1 MHYIYDDKM
10 INLEWLRTF
19 KSVYET
25 RSFTKAAKELYISQ
39 PGVSLHIGSLEAYVG
54 YTLFERISK
63 KLIPTEKAKILYNF
77 TLEPLLKLETAEQTF
92 HKTTKT
98 ERSTVSIG
106 MCFETFQFTLE
117 KHIPTLD
124 FNVIIRFGLYEQ
136 MFSDLDHGLLDLII
150 TPHKTNL
157 KNLEFEAFSKE
168 KIVLVNGSG
177 TDTSELKTLLKN
189 QKIEEAEAW
198 LKQQIWYSTAADMEH
213 LNNFWKANFNRHPD
227 FKPNYIVPNICSI
240 VRCLSGN
247 SEFSIIP
254 DFLCKKEIASGGIE
268 ITWEG
273 NQKIE
278 NILHFGERLKN
289 PVQKE
294 VDLIKSIFRNE
305 NF

>member
-1 MHYIYDDKM
+1 M

-168 KIVLVNGSG
+168 KIVLVNGSE

-189 QKIEEAEAW
+189 QKIEEAEDW

-247 SEFSIIP
+247 SGFSIVP

>member
-247 SEFSIIP
+247 SGFSIIP

>member
-1 MHYIYDDKM
+1 M

>member
-1 MHYIYDDKM
+1 M
-10 INLEWLRTF
+10 
-19 KSVYET
+19 
-25 RSFTKAAKELYISQ
+25 SFTKAARELYISQ

-54 YTLFERISK
+54 YSLFQRVSK

-77 TLEPLLKLETAEQTF
+77 TLEPLLKLEAAEQTF

-98 ERSTVSIG
+98 ERPTVSIG

-136 MFSDLDHGLLDLII
+136 MFSDLDSGLLDLII
-150 TPHKTNL
+150 TPKKTNI
-157 KNLEFEAFSKE
+157 KNLTFDAFSKE
-168 KIVLVNGSG
+168 KIVLINGSG

-189 QKIEEAEAW
+189 QKIEEAEVW

-213 LNNFWKANFNRHPD
+213 LNNFWKLNFNRHPD

-247 SEFSIIP
+247 SGFSIVP
-254 DFLCKKEIASGGIE
+254 DFLCKDEIENGGIE

-278 NILHFGERLKN
+278 NILHFGERMKN
-289 PVQKE
+289 PVQNE
-294 VDLIKSIFRNE
+294 VNLIKDIFRKE

>member
-1 MHYIYDDKM
+1 M

-136 MFSDLDHGLLDLII
+136 MFSDLDNGLLDLII

-247 SEFSIIP
+247 SGFSIIP

>member
-1 MHYIYDDKM
+1 MHYNYDDV

-25 RSFTKAAKELYISQ
+25 QSFTKAARDLYISQ

-54 YTLFERISK
+54 YSLFERVSK

-98 ERSTVSIG
+98 ERATVSIG

-117 KHIPTLD
+117 KHIPTLN
-124 FNVIIRFGLYEQ
+124 FNVIIRFGLYDQ
-136 MFSDLDHGLLDLII
+136 MFSDLDNGLLDLII
-150 TPHKTNL
+150 TPKKTNI
-157 KNLEFEAFSKE
+157 KNLEFEAFSQE

-189 QKIEEAEAW
+189 NKIEEAENW

-247 SEFSIIP
+247 SGFSIIP
-254 DFLCKKEIASGGIE
+254 DFLCKKEIANGGIE

-278 NILHFGERLKN
+278 NVLHFGERLKN
-289 PVQKE
+289 PVQNE
-294 VDLIKSIFRNE
+294 VNLIKDIFRKE

>member
-1 MHYIYDDKM
+1 M

-25 RSFTKAAKELYISQ
+25 QSFTKAARELHISQ

-54 YTLFERISK
+54 YSLFQRVSK
-63 KLIPTEKAKILYNF
+63 KLIATEKAKILYNF
-77 TLEPLLKLETAEQTF
+77 TLEPLLKLEAAEKTF

-98 ERSTVSIG
+98 ERVTVSIG

-136 MFSDLDHGLLDLII
+136 MFSDLDNGLLDLII
-150 TPHKTNL
+150 TPKKANIKTL
-157 KNLEFEAFSKE
+157 KFDAFSKE
-168 KIVLVNGSG
+168 KIVLINGSG
-177 TDTSELKTLLKN
+177 TDTSELTTLLKN

-213 LNNFWKANFNRHPD
+213 LNHFWKLNFYRHPD
-227 FKPNYIVPNICSI
+227 FRPNYIVPNICSI

-247 SEFSIIP
+247 SGFSVVP
-254 DFLCKKEIASGGIE
+254 DFLCKDEIENGGIE
-268 ITWEG
+268 IAWEG

-278 NILHFGERLKN
+278 NILYFGERLKN
-289 PVQKE
+289 PVQNE
-294 VDLIKSIFRNE
+294 VNLIKDIFRKQ

>member
-1 MHYIYDDKM
+1 MHYNCDDM

-25 RSFTKAAKELYISQ
+25 QSFTKAARELYISQ
-39 PGVSLHIGSLEAYVG
+39 PGVSLHISSLEAYVG
-54 YTLFERISK
+54 YSLFERVSK

-77 TLEPLLKLETAEQTF
+77 TLEPLQKLETAEQTF

-98 ERSTVSIG
+98 ERPTVSIG

-117 KHIPTLD
+117 KHIPSFD

-136 MFSDLDHGLLDLII
+136 MFSDLDSGILDLII
-150 TPHKTNL
+150 TPRKTNL
-157 KNLEFEAFSKE
+157 KNLQFEAFSKE
-168 KIVLVNGSG
+168 KIVLINGSG
-177 TDTSELKTLLKN
+177 TDTSEFSKLTAH
-189 QKIEEAEAW
+189 QDYEAAERW
-198 LKQQIWYSTAADMEH
+198 LKEQIWYSTAADMDH

-247 SEFSIIP
+247 AGFSVVP
-254 DFLCKKEIASGGIE
+254 DFLCKKEIDSGGIAVA
-268 ITWEG
+268 WEG
-273 NQKIE
+273 WHQIE
-278 NILHFGERLKN
+278 NTLYFG
-289 PVQKE
+289 QH
-294 VDLIKSIFRNE
+294 IKSQVQNEIAKIKDIFLNE

>member
-1 MHYIYDDKM
+1 M

-25 RSFTKAAKELYISQ
+25 QSFTKAARDLYISQ

-54 YTLFERISK
+54 YSLFERVSK

-98 ERSTVSIG
+98 ERATVSIG

-117 KHIPTLD
+117 KHIPTLN
-124 FNVIIRFGLYEQ
+124 FNVIIRFGLYDQ
-136 MFSDLDHGLLDLII
+136 MFSDLDNGLLDLII
-150 TPHKTNL
+150 TPKKTNI
-157 KNLEFEAFSKE
+157 KNLEFEAFSQE

-189 QKIEEAEAW
+189 NKIEEAENW

-247 SEFSIIP
+247 SGFSIIP
-254 DFLCKKEIASGGIE
+254 DFLCKKEIANGGIE

-278 NILHFGERLKN
+278 NVLHFGERLKN
-289 PVQKE
+289 PVQNE
-294 VDLIKSIFRNE
+294 VNLIKDIFRKE

>member
-1 MHYIYDDKM
+1 M

-25 RSFTKAAKELYISQ
+25 QSFTKAAKELYISQ

-77 TLEPLLKLETAEQTF
+77 TLEPLLKLESAEQTF

-136 MFSDLDHGLLDLII
+136 MFSDLDNGLLDLII

-168 KIVLVNGSG
+168 KIVLINGSG
-177 TDTSELKTLLKN
+177 TDTSALKTLLKN
-189 QKIEEAEAW
+189 KKIEEAEAW

-240 VRCLSGN
+240 VRCISGN
-247 SEFSIIP
+247 SGFSIVP

-278 NILHFGERLKN
+278 NILHFGERVKN
-289 PVQKE
+289 PVQNE
-294 VDLIKSIFRNE
+294 VDLIKIIFKSE

>member
-1 MHYIYDDKM
+1 M

-150 TPHKTNL
+150 TPYKTNL

-247 SEFSIIP
+247 SGFSIVP

-294 VDLIKSIFRNE
+294 VDLIKNIFINE

>member
-1 MHYIYDDKM
+1 M

-25 RSFTKAAKELYISQ
+25 QSFTKAARELYISQ

-92 HKTTKT
+92 HKTTKN

-136 MFSDLDHGLLDLII
+136 MFSDLDNGLLDLII
-150 TPHKTNL
+150 TPKKTNI
-157 KNLEFEAFSKE
+157 KNLDFEAFSKE
-168 KIVLVNGSG
+168 KIVLINGSG
-177 TDTSELKTLLKN
+177 TDTSELKTLIKN

-213 LNNFWKANFNRHPD
+213 LNHFWNLNFNRHPD

-247 SEFSIIP
+247 SGFSIIP
-254 DFLCKKEIASGGIE
+254 DFLCKNELESGGIE

-273 NQKIE
+273 NHKIE

-289 PVQKE
+289 PVQNE
-294 VDLIKSIFRNE
+294 VNLIKEIFRNE
-305 NF
+305 RF

>member
-1 MHYIYDDKM
+1 M

-25 RSFTKAAKELYISQ
+25 QSFTKAARELYISQ

-92 HKTTKT
+92 HKTTKN
-98 ERSTVSIG
+98 ERATVSIG

-136 MFSDLDHGLLDLII
+136 MFSDLDNGLLDLII
-150 TPHKTNL
+150 TPKKTNI

-168 KIVLVNGSG
+168 KIVLINGSG
-177 TDTSELKTLLKN
+177 TDTSELKTLIKN

-213 LNNFWKANFNRHPD
+213 LNHFWNLNFNRHPD

-247 SEFSIIP
+247 SGFSIIP
-254 DFLCKKEIASGGIE
+254 DFLCKNELESGGIE

-289 PVQKE
+289 PVQNE
-294 VDLIKSIFRNE
+294 VNLIKEIFRNE
-305 NF
+305 RF

>member
-1 MHYIYDDKM
+1 M

-25 RSFTKAAKELYISQ
+25 KSFTKAAKELYISQ

-77 TLEPLLKLETAEQTF
+77 TLEPLLKLESAEQTF

-136 MFSDLDHGLLDLII
+136 MFSDLDNGLLDLII

-168 KIVLVNGSG
+168 KIVLINGSG
-177 TDTSELKTLLKN
+177 TDTSALKTLLKN
-189 QKIEEAEAW
+189 KKIEEAEAW

-240 VRCLSGN
+240 VRCISGN
-247 SEFSIIP
+247 SGFSIVP

-278 NILHFGERLKN
+278 NILHFGERVKN
-289 PVQKE
+289 PVQNE
-294 VDLIKSIFRNE
+294 VDLIKNIFRSE

>member
-1 MHYIYDDKM
+1 M
-10 INLEWLRTF
+10 INFEWLRTF

-247 SEFSIIP
+247 SGFSIIP

>member
-1 MHYIYDDKM
+1 M

-168 KIVLVNGSG
+168 KIVLVNGSE

-247 SEFSIIP
+247 SGFSIVP

-273 NQKIE
+273 NQKTE

-294 VDLIKSIFRNE
+294 VDLIKNIFINE

>member
-1 MHYIYDDKM
+1 MHYNYDDKM

-25 RSFTKAAKELYISQ
+25 QSFTKAAKELYISQ

-98 ERSTVSIG
+98 DRSTVSIG

-117 KHIPTLD
+117 KHIPNFD

-136 MFSDLDHGLLDLII
+136 MFSDLDNGLLDLII
-150 TPHKTNL
+150 TPHKTNI

-177 TDTSELKTLLKN
+177 TDTSELKSLLKN
-189 QKIEEAEAW
+189 QKIEEA
-198 LKQQIWYSTAADMEH
+198 
-213 LNNFWKANFNRHPD
+213 ANLVQH
-227 FKPNYIVPNICSI
+227 
-240 VRCLSGN
+240 SGRYGTF
-247 SEFSIIP
+247 E
-254 DFLCKKEIASGGIE
+254 
-268 ITWEG
+268 
-273 NQKIE
+273 
-278 NILHFGERLKN
+278 
-289 PVQKE
+289 
-294 VDLIKSIFRNE
+294 
-305 NF
+305 

>member
-1 MHYIYDDKM
+1 M

-25 RSFTKAAKELYISQ
+25 QSFTKAAKELYISQ
-39 PGVSLHIGSLEAYVG
+39 PGVSLHISSLEAYVG
-54 YTLFERISK
+54 YSLFERISK

-98 ERSTVSIG
+98 ERATVSIG

-117 KHIPTLD
+117 KHIPSFD

-136 MFSDLDHGLLDLII
+136 MFSDLDNGLLDLII
-150 TPHKTNL
+150 TPRKTNL
-157 KNLEFEAFSKE
+157 KKLNFEAFSKE
-168 KIVLVNGSG
+168 KIVLVNGTG
-177 TDTSELKTLLKN
+177 TDTSEFKKLIKTN
-189 QKIEEAEAW
+189 KIEEAETW
-198 LKQQIWYSTAADMEH
+198 LKQQIWYSTAADMDH

-247 SEFSIIP
+247 SGFSIIP
-254 DFLCKKEIASGGIE
+254 DFLCKKEIARGGIE
-268 ITWEG
+268 VAWEG
-273 NQKIE
+273 QNKIE
-278 NILHFGERLKN
+278 NTLYFGERTKN
-289 PVQKE
+289 MVQNE
-294 VDLIKSIFRNE
+294 IDEIKNIFRNE